1 MTCERSTVKKEVA
14 EIELRVDF
22 MTCFFAIFEEEDD

>member
-1 MTCERSTVKKEVA
+1 MTCERSIVKEDVT

>member
-1 MTCERSTVKKEVA
+1 MKRGVI

-22 MTCFFAIFEEEDD
+22 ITYFFAIFEEEDN